1 MRQIVLA
8 LMLVI
13 IITSC
18 RRSTSPIVGL
28 WKGEMNGLPAVELV
42 IQEAESRLTG
52 RVTFFFQRMDS
63 GTWKV
68 ERQSS
73 QPLEKISY
81 DGQRLLFQVSHE
93 QAHPDSAGDPPVAFT
108 FTLSSSQEGV
118 LASDYQGQKSQI
130 HLVKAK

>member
-1 MRQIVLA
+1 
-8 LMLVI
+8 
-13 IITSC
+13 
-18 RRSTSPIVGL
+18 
-28 WKGEMNGLPAVELV
+28 
-42 IQEAESRLTG
+42 
-52 RVTFFFQRMDS
+52 MDS

-73 QPLEKISY
+73 QPLEKISF

-130 HLVKAK
+130 HLVKAE

>member
-1 MRQIVLA
+1 MRPIVLA
-8 LMLVI
+8 LMLVM

-28 WKGEMNGLPAVELV
+28 WKGEMNGMPAVELV
-42 IQEAESRLTG
+42 IQEAESRRTG
-52 RVTFFFQRMDS
+52 RVTFIFQRMDS

-68 ERQSS
+68 ERQNS
-73 QPLEKISY
+73 QPLEKIFF

-130 HLVKAK
+130 HLVQAK